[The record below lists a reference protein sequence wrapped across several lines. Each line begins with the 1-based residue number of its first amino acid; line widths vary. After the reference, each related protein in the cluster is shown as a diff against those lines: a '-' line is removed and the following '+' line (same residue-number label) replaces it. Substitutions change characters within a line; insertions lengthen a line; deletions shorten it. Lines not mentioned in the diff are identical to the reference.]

1 VNPATLRCYHVAAMK
16 RQLLIVLLF
25 SFISIGAVAQTSNTF
40 PLIENVYHRKSILL
54 NGDWNVLVDRYDEGG
69 RDHGYFENRKQ
80 QSPGELVEYAFDGSQ
95 TLKVPGD
102 WNTQRKEFFFYEGTV
117 WYEKDFQYHV
127 KPNTRAFLYVGAA
140 NYAATVYINGQKA
153 CSHEGGFTPFNC
165 EIGKLLKDGANF
177 AVISVENERRKER
190 VPALSTDWWNYGGIT
205 RDVMIVE
212 EPETFIHGYS
222 LQLDRANREHISGW
236 VQLTGTTNS
245 QKVKVAIPELNLKTE
260 VTTDAAG
267 RAEVSFDVHGIKLW
281 SPESPKLYKVEI
293 ESAEDKVQDEIGFR
307 TVEVLGRDIL
317 LNGKPVYLR
326 GISIHEEAPIRGGRA
341 NSDEDAKTLL
351 GWAKELGCNYVR
363 LAHYPHNEYMTREA
377 DRMGLLV
384 WSEIPVYWDIDWKN
398 PAAMASARQQLEE
411 MIRRD
416 HNKAS
421 IILWSVSNES
431 PRVPERLAFLKELIT
446 TARTLDPTRLITSA
460 TNRTGSAGPHVR
472 LLDDPLIGELDVYGT
487 NEYLGWYEGNIDDAA
502 KTVWQTPY
510 DKPLLI
516 SEFGAGAKAGMHGDK
531 GLRFT
536 EEFQQNFYEQQLAML
551 KKIPTL
557 RGMSP
562 WVMVDFRSPRR
573 LRPGI
578 QDYFNRKGLISNDG
592 SKKKAYYVLQKF
604 YQEKAAE
611 TK

>member
-1 VNPATLRCYHVAAMK
+1 MKRLIHVA
-16 RQLLIVLLF
+16 LLLSYV
-25 SFISIGAVAQTSNTF
+25 SIAAAQSQATY
-40 PLIENVYHRKSILL
+40 PLIENVYHRKTISL
-54 NGDWNVLVDRYDEGG
+54 NGDWNILVDRYGEGG
-69 RDHGYFENRKQ
+69 RDNGYFMNRKQ

-102 WNTQRKEFFFYEGTV
+102 WNSQRKEFFLYEGTI
-117 WYEKDFQYHV
+117 WYEKDFQYQI
-127 KPNTRAFLYVGAA
+127 KPHTRAFLYVGAA
-140 NYAATVYINGQKA
+140 NYAATVYINGQKV

-165 EIGKLLKDGANF
+165 EIGKLLKDGGNF

-205 RDVMIVE
+205 RDVLIVE

-236 VQLTGTTNS
+236 VQLAGAAAP
-245 QKVKVAIPELNLKTE
+245 QKVTVRIPELKITTE
-260 VTTDAAG
+260 AMTDEAG
-267 RAEVSFDVHGIKLW
+267 RAVVSFDARGIKLW
-281 SPESPKLYKVEI
+281 SPESPKLYNVQI
-293 ESAEDKVQDEIGFR
+293 EAAGDQLQDEIGFR
-307 TVEVLGRDIL
+307 TIEVHGTDVL
-317 LNGKPVYLR
+317 LNGKSVYLR
-326 GISIHEEAPIRGGRA
+326 GMSIHEEAPLRGGRA

-377 DRMGLLV
+377 DKMGLLV

-398 PAAMASARQQLEE
+398 PAAMASAQQQLEE

-431 PRVPERLAFLKELIT
+431 PRVPERLAFLKELIK

-460 TNRTGSAGPHVR
+460 TNRTGSAGPNVR
-472 LLDDPLIGELDVYGT
+472 LLDDPLIAELDVYGT
-487 NEYLGWYEGNIDDAA
+487 NEYLGWYEGSIEDAA
-502 KTVWQTPY
+502 RTTWQAPY

-536 EEFQQNFYEQQLAML
+536 EEFQENFYEKQLAML
-551 KKIPTL
+551 QKIPSL

-562 WVMVDFRSPRR
+562 WVLVDFRSPRR

-578 QDYFNRKGLISNDG
+578 QEYFNRKGLISNDG
-592 SKKKAYYVLQKF
+592 KKKKAYYILQKF
-604 YQEKAAE
+604 YQQKSAE
-611 TK
+611 AK